1 MHMVFFAFIVMSD
14 HHNMILANLEL
25 KVALSFQILAE
36 NLVQQ
41 LPTNLGKLQSLKLMT
56 LDGNQIASLPDES
69 NSLL

>member
-1 MHMVFFAFIVMSD
+1 MVFFAFIVMSD
-14 HHNMILANLEL
+14 HHNMILEKLEL
-25 KVALSFQILAE
+25 KVAPSFQILAE

-56 LDGNQIASLPDES
+56 LDGNQITSLPDES